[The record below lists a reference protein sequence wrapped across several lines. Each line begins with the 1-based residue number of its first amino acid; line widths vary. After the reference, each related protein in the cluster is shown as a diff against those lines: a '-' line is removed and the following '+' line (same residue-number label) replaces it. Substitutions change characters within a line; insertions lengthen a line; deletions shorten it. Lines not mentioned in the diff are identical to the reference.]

1 MWRRG
6 EDPADA
12 ESIRLGAAGNIP
24 QSGRV
29 ISLAGAVLVVFAN
42 ADRRRKTE
50 MGFHW
55 MEMIVIAGVALLV
68 FGPKRLPE
76 IGSAVGKTFN
86 EFKKALSDL
95 PPQEAAA

>member
-1 MWRRG
+1 
-6 EDPADA
+6 
-12 ESIRLGAAGNIP
+12 
-24 QSGRV
+24 
-29 ISLAGAVLVVFAN
+29 
-42 ADRRRKTE
+42 

-95 PPQEAAA
+95 PPQEAVTQVKDECQPPPRLEKIAGAGLE